1 MKTGKLTISCMTL
14 GTILMATKVM
24 LSYGKILPYSNGFD
38 TVLVC
43 IALACFVAR
52 ILTQKYS
59 GKTLTIYFVISV
71 FALYSCIQA
80 KNNSLLIT
88 VVTLFALRNYNINK
102 FLKTIFKVE
111 SFWCIFHVAYSLIYS
126 IFVSWDKYLLYLD
139 GRYRFSFGFTHANTF
154 SALLFCNLMLY
165 IWLNYESNLS
175 RALLKTTVIECAAF
189 VFTNSRTSM
198 ATYVI
203 LVFLIL
209 LRNTRA
215 GHKLAKMLCEFGI
228 PAISIGFMFLI
239 NGYVK
244 GNPLSY
250 LVDTVLTSR
259 VKLGAY
265 AYKDYGMT
273 FAGQYVKYLNNISW
287 DQKWQLNSFTFD
299 NVYSFLA
306 ISLGVVWIVVLSL
319 AYYKCAKQLDVKS
332 LIFMGIWVVYGLS
345 ETTILNGYFC
355 FPVFLLV
362 GILGSSVYTKQYN
375 DNNHLLNLYNN

>member
-1 MKTGKLTISCMTL
+1 MKTGKLTVSCMTL

-38 TVLVC
+38 TILVGIALVC
-43 IALACFVAR
+43 FVTR

-59 GKTLTIYFVISV
+59 SKTLAIYFAISV
-71 FALYSCIQA
+71 LALYSCIRA
-80 KNNSLLIT
+80 KNNSILIT
-88 VVTLFALRNYNINK
+88 VVTLFALRNYDINK

-111 SFWCIFHVAYSLIYS
+111 SFWCGFHVVYSLLYS
-126 IFVSWDKYLLYLD
+126 IFMSWDKYLLYLD

-175 RALLKTTVIECAAF
+175 KALLKTTIVECITFA
-189 VFTNSRTSM
+189 FTNSRTSM
-198 ATYVI
+198 ATYII

-209 LRNTRA
+209 IRNTSA
-215 GHKLAKMLCEFGI
+215 GRKLTKLLCEFGI
-228 PAISIGFMFLI
+228 PVFSICFISLI
-239 NGYVK
+239 KGYIK

-250 LVDTVLTSR
+250 LVDAVLTSR

-273 FAGQYVKYLNNISW
+273 FIGQYVKYLNNISW

-319 AYYKCAKQLDVKS
+319 AYYKCAKQLDVKH
-332 LIFMGIWVVYGLS
+332 LIFMGIWIVYGLS

-362 GILGSSVYTKQYN
+362 KILGNSV
-375 DNNHLLNLYNN
+375 DVRRDSNNEHLLNLNY

>member
-1 MKTGKLTISCMTL
+1 MRTRKLTVSYMTL

-24 LSYGKILPYSNGFD
+24 LSYGRVLPYSYVLD
-38 TVLVC
+38 TILVC
-43 IALACFVAR
+43 VALACFVIR
-52 ILTQKYS
+52 ILAQKYS

-80 KNNSLLIT
+80 RNNSLLIT
-88 VVTLFALRNYNINK
+88 IVTLFALRNYNINK

-111 SFWCIFHVAYSLIYS
+111 SFWCGFHVVYSLLYS
-126 IFVSWDKYLLYLD
+126 IFVSWDKYLLYMD

-154 SALLFCNLMLY
+154 STLLFCNLMLY

-175 RALLKTTVIECAAF
+175 KTLVKTTVIECVAF
-189 VFTNSRTSM
+189 AFTSSRTAL
-198 ATYVI
+198 ATYII

-209 LRNTRA
+209 LRNTSVGR
-215 GHKLAKMLCEFGI
+215 KLTKLLCEFGI
-228 PAISIGFMFLI
+228 PTISICFMLLI
-239 NGYVK
+239 KEYIK

-250 LVDTVLTSR
+250 LVDAVLTSR

-299 NVYSFLA
+299 NAYSFLA
-306 ISLGVVWIVVLSL
+306 ISLGVVWIIVLSL
-319 AYYKCAKQLDVKS
+319 AYYKCAQQLDIKS
-332 LIFMGIWVVYGLS
+332 LIFMGMWVVYGLS

-362 GILGSSVYTKQYN
+362 KILGGNVNAGQYN
-375 DNNHLLNLYNN
+375 AREHLLNLNN

>member
-1 MKTGKLTISCMTL
+1 MKTGKLTVSCMTL

-38 TVLVC
+38 TILVGIALVC
-43 IALACFVAR
+43 FVTR

-59 GKTLTIYFVISV
+59 GKILAIYFAISV
-71 FALYSCIQA
+71 LALYSCIQA
-80 KNNSLLIT
+80 KNNSILIT
-88 VVTLFALRNYNINK
+88 IVTLFALRNYDINK

-111 SFWCIFHVAYSLIYS
+111 SIWCGFHVVYSLLYS

-139 GRYRFSFGFTHANTF
+139 GRYRFSFGFAHANTF

-175 RALLKTTVIECAAF
+175 KALLKTTIIECIAF

-198 ATYVI
+198 ATYII
-203 LVFLIL
+203 LAFLIL
-209 LRNTRA
+209 IRNNSIGR
-215 GHKLAKMLCEFGI
+215 KLTKLLCEFGI
-228 PAISIGFMFLI
+228 PVFSICFISLI
-239 NGYVK
+239 KGYIK

-250 LVDTVLTSR
+250 LVDAVLTSR

-265 AYKDYGMT
+265 AYKDYGIT
-273 FAGQYVKYLNNISW
+273 FIGQYVKYLNNISW

-332 LIFMGIWVVYGLS
+332 LIFMGIWIIYGLS

-362 GILGSSVYTKQYN
+362 KILGNTVDVRQYS
-375 DNNHLLNLYNN
+375 DNKHLMNLNY